1 MAVAVAGLSTLGIK
15 FGYAVET
22 TAGTKPAAFTQLE
35 RCNNISGIELSTE
48 QIDASAL
55 EDEVTKYIAG
65 RQDTGG
71 EWTVTFNLTAEVV
84 AQLEEMITRYQAGQ
98 AGSPVKN
105 TWFEVWSPNQTNAF
119 YVVAQPPKVL
129 PMPEFG
135 QNELQTIDV
144 VFTIQEYKGQSTAIE
159 PTASSTY

>member
-22 TAGTKPAAFTQLE
+22 VAGQKPAAFTQLE

-55 EDEVTKYIAG
+55 EDEITKYVAG

-71 EWTVTFNLTAEVV
+71 EWTVTFNLTAEVA
-84 AQLEEMITRYQAGQ
+84 AQLEAMIAAYEAGQ
-98 AGSPVKN
+98 AASTVLN

-119 YVVAQPPKVL
+119 FVIAQPPKHL

-135 QNELQTIDV
+135 QNELQTIDI
-144 VFTIQEYKGQSTAIE
+144 VFTIQEYKGQLTAVE
-159 PTASSTY
+159 PTA

>member
-1 MAVAVAGLSTLGIK
+1 MAVKEAGLSTLGIK

-22 TAGTKPAAFTQLE
+22 TAGTKPAAFTWLE
-35 RCNNISGIELSTE
+35 RCNNISGIDLSTE

-55 EDEVTKYIAG
+55 EDYITKYVAG

-71 EWTVTFNLTAEVV
+71 DWTVTFNLTEEV
-84 AQLEEMITRYQAGQ
+84 ATLLEGMISAYETGQ
-98 AGSPVKN
+98 AANPAKN
-105 TWFEVWSPNQTNAF
+105 LWLEVWSPNQTNAF
-119 YVVAQPPKVL
+119 FVVAQPPKVL

-144 VFTIQEYKGQSTAIE
+144 VFTIQEYKGRDTAIE
-159 PTASSTY
+159 PQAAGTY